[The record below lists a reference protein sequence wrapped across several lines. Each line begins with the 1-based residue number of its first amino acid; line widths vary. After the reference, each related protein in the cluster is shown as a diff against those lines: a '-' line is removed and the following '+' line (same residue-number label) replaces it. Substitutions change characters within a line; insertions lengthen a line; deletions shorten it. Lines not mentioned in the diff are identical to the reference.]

1 MLEPTSHQ
9 QYNVIAGTTP
19 QKTCKLTKLKL
30 LLVLVKLKQTQQE

>member
-19 QKTCKLTKLKL
+19 QKTYKLTKLRL